1 MSANGLACSKPPPAA
16 AYGQTSLRRSPAS
29 RMRVTNVAAA
39 NDFLKR
45 EYRTGW

>member
-1 MSANGLACSKPPPAA
+1 LGMVA
-16 AYGQTSLRRSPAS
+16 LRAGKKINYDGEN
-29 RMRVTNVAAA
+29 MRVTNVAAA